1 MITGSNFQSGA
12 LIQRKHAIGQLD
24 ILQYDPTLPSVKPCP
39 RQGAVTCK
47 QEPRDFSKWFPATV
61 TQQRKPN
68 NKAPLSNSVVCFSRF
83 FVSYSPGHE
92 RAAWPSR
99 GEYPF
104 FPGGGRLRKRGGE
117 VRVLAEGLRG
127 AAGPGAAGRGALAL
141 AAAPPGAASGAPGA
155 ALGAA
160 GASGPGVKGRSRGGG
175 WRLVSFWGIE
185 IGWVLA
191 LVEWLVSVL
200 VDAFGRRT

>member
-68 NKAPLSNSVVCFSRF
+68 NKAPLSSSVVCFSRF

-92 RAAWPSR
+92 RDAWPSR
-99 GEYPF
+99 GEYLF
-104 FPGGGRLRKRGGE
+104 FLAGGVCANAAARFEFSQKAFAGLLGQEQLAAEPSPLQRRLLAPRAALQAPRWALLAP
-117 VRVLAEGLRG
+117 RVLG
-127 AAGPGAAGRGALAL
+127 
-141 AAAPPGAASGAPGA
+141 
-155 ALGAA
+155 
-160 GASGPGVKGRSRGGG
+160 
-175 WRLVSFWGIE
+175 
-185 IGWVLA
+185 
-191 LVEWLVSVL
+191 
-200 VDAFGRRT
+200 